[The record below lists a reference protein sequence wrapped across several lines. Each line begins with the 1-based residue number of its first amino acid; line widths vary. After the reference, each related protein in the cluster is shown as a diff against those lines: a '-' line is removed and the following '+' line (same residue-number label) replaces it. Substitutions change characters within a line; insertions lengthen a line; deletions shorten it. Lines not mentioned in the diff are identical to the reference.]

1 MNDQLVKLWIKDQIS
16 KIQLKMD
23 RGDLLTWVGRAK
35 IEVLTDFYETF
46 NLDGVNVD
54 ITYHNEI

>member
-1 MNDQLVKLWIKDQIS
+1 MNDQIVKLWIKDQIS

-35 IEVLTDFYETF
+35 IDILEDFYEDF
-46 NLDGVNVD
+46 NLDSVN
-54 ITYHNEI
+54 IEIEYHDKI